1 MYTYKENRF
10 ENYQKDIISMMFSA
24 RKMLNF
30 TLKIV
35 PGTGARFWV
44 VTSWLV
50 CLAACFVSWFTLSFA
65 LKLHLNTLIEF
76 LL

>member
-44 VTSWLV
+44 VTSVGLQNK
-50 CLAACFVSWFTLSFA
+50 CLSLA
-65 LKLHLNTLIEF
+65 LLQV